1 MANRVTIEKLAAWL
15 AAQDDIV
22 VLGHVSPDGDASGS
36 TLAVWHALKALGKRA
51 VVCLPGGIPR
61 MYMDMPGSDGVQD
74 TGDPLPFEPKAA
86 LSVDVSD
93 IPRLGEAGQKLF
105 EACPARAALD
115 HHHTNEGLGQLYVLD
130 GEAAAAGEL
139 VVDLIDALGVKLTRE
154 MAECLFIAISTDC
167 GHFSYSNTRAQTFRA
182 AARCV
187 EAGIDVA
194 ALTERLYRTRTR
206 GRTLLLGLVLAGLET
221 SPDGK
226 IAWARLTEDMLAA
239 AGALRED
246 NEGIVNYLV
255 EIEGVR
261 FAILAEQRGESTK
274 LSLRSKPPLNA
285 ARDVATP
292 LGGGGHEC
300 AAGCTLQMP
309 MEPAIEKALALV
321 REAMGA
327 GIRD

>member
-1 MANRVTIEKLAAWL
+1 MANRVTIEELAAWL

-22 VLGHVSPDGDASGS
+22 ILGHVSPDGDASGS
-36 TLAVWHALKALGKRA
+36 TLAAWHALTALGKRA

-61 MYMDMPGSDGVQD
+61 MYMGMPGSDRVLE
-74 TGDPLPFEPKAA
+74 TGAPLPFEPKAA
-86 LSVDVSD
+86 LSIDVSD
-93 IPRLGEAGQKLF
+93 LPRLGEAGQRLF
-105 EACPARAALD
+105 AACPARAALD
-115 HHHTNEGLGQLYVLD
+115 HHHTNEGFGQLYALD

-139 VVDLIDALGVKLTRE
+139 VLDLIDALGVELTRE

-167 GHFSYSNTRAQTFRA
+167 GHFSYSNTRPQTFRA
-182 AARCV
+182 AARCM

-194 ALTERLYRTRTR
+194 ALTEGLYRTRTR
-206 GRTLLLGLVLAGLET
+206 GRTLLLGLVLAGLQT
-221 SPDGK
+221 SPDGR

-261 FAILAEQRGESTK
+261 FAVLAEQRGADTK
-274 LSLRSKPPLNA
+274 MSLRSKPPLNA
-285 ARDVATP
+285 ARDVAAP

-300 AAGCTLQMP
+300 AAGCTLHMP
-309 MEPAIEKALALV
+309 MEPALEKTLALV
-321 REAMGA
+321 REAMGCS
-327 GIRD
+327 RE